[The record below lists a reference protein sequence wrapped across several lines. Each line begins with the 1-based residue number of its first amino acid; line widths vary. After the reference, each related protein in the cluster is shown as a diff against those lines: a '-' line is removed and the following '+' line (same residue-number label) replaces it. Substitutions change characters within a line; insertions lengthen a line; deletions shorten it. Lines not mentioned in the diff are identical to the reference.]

1 MIDKLI
7 DPTIKYIKDKSKISL
22 NKQQT
27 INLINKTI
35 QQLNFANKTQL
46 NKDEQ
51 KLVLS
56 TCLSIVE
63 NENSLEYILE
73 NLENERNQPVIDI
86 LEDDFNINE
95 NQIDRNDL
103 KINFQEKQPVT
114 LNIPNKKFKTLLI
127 QTTTTN
133 FNYQFPQNT
142 KIIPHKI
149 ITKSNSN
156 IITLTLNNNYICH
169 FYKNDDLYHT
179 IDDID
184 FFVNNTNKTNI
195 KLSNL
200 NNTQFYKINE
210 LYKFDDNHYKII
222 LDNPNNK
229 KSDIKIYNNFNNLF
243 YNFYYITD
251 DLYITEND
259 IDLKID
265 LNKFKAIFSTELI
278 YIICKYQL
286 L

>member
-7 DPTIKYIKDKSKISL
+7 EPTIKYIKDKSKISL

-35 QQLNFANKTQL
+35 QQLNFTNKTQL

-56 TCLSIVE
+56 TSLTIIE
-63 NENSLEYILE
+63 KENSLEYILE

-127 QTTTTN
+127 QSTTTN
-133 FNYQFPQNT
+133 FNYESWS
-142 KIIPHKI
+142 K
-149 ITKSNSN
+149 
-156 IITLTLNNNYICH
+156 
-169 FYKNDDLYHT
+169 
-179 IDDID
+179 
-184 FFVNNTNKTNI
+184 
-195 KLSNL
+195 
-200 NNTQFYKINE
+200 
-210 LYKFDDNHYKII
+210 
-222 LDNPNNK
+222 
-229 KSDIKIYNNFNNLF
+229 
-243 YNFYYITD
+243 
-251 DLYITEND
+251 
-259 IDLKID
+259 
-265 LNKFKAIFSTELI
+265 IFSLQWFKLATFVTFVALFFHAWVGVCDIWIDYMKPTSIRLI
-278 YIICKYQL
+278 FQCFTILWLISCTVWTAQIL
-286 L
+286 WRV